1 MNSKLSILWF
11 SVKFMYGC
19 KRGRKMAQI
28 YAMSDIHGCLQ
39 PLLDMLSLVN
49 LESDKENKLVVVL
62 IVS

>member
-1 MNSKLSILWF
+1 
-11 SVKFMYGC
+11 
-19 KRGRKMAQI
+19 MAQI